1 MESWSKPNTVSS
13 RIHSSHF
20 LHGAID
26 RLEATNLVL
35 QNGPGSFL
43 VRESRRRPGEFV
55 LTMNFGNHVYN
66 YEIRN
71 SDHLWFSIDEG
82 PMFESIE
89 QLIEYYLQAGEGLP
103 GKLTRPIEPV
113 DQATK
118 GLKRLQIAQ
127 NSSKNGGNHHGYHGS
142 PQHSPGMPPI
152 QQNFNNNGN
161 GSSILPPVSH
171 RGNLMMPHTDI
182 PARRAGPQHHEPPPP
197 KPVDPNEFHGAQA
210 PHIPP
215 ESLEMMNPLGE
226 GEFGSVM
233 QGVWH
238 PPGPHQPLPVAIKT
252 LRADCLVSGEQEFV
266 REAAVMARLQH
277 PSIVTLYGVCR
288 ERQTGTLMLVQEL
301 LEAGSALDFILNNAK
316 TVGLEEFRVWAA
328 QIAGGMDYLEERK
341 LVHRDL
347 ALRNILLAGKRRAK
361 ISDFGLSRAVG
372 SESDYYRASQGGRWP
387 VKW

>member
-1 MESWSKPNTVSS
+1 
-13 RIHSSHF
+13 
-20 LHGAID
+20 
-26 RLEATNLVL
+26 
-35 QNGPGSFL
+35 
-43 VRESRRRPGEFV
+43 
-55 LTMNFGNHVYN
+55 
-66 YEIRN
+66 
-71 SDHLWFSIDEG
+71 
-82 PMFESIE
+82 
-89 QLIEYYLQAGEGLP
+89 
-103 GKLTRPIEPV
+103 
-113 DQATK
+113 
-118 GLKRLQIAQ
+118 
-127 NSSKNGGNHHGYHGS
+127 
-142 PQHSPGMPPI
+142 
-152 QQNFNNNGN
+152 
-161 GSSILPPVSH
+161 
-171 RGNLMMPHTDI
+171 MPHTDI
-182 PARRAGPQHHEPPPP
+182 PARRAGPQHHEQPPPP
-197 KPVDPNEFHGAQA
+197 KLVDPNEFQGAQA

-215 ESLEMMNPLGE
+215 ESLEMMNQLGE

-233 QGVWH
+233 QGIWH

-328 QIAGGMDYLEERK
+328 QIAAGMDYLEERK

-387 VKW
+387 VKWLINKLILEP